1 MEAIMAALT
10 VFDDFVWGPPMMVV
24 LVGTGLYIT
33 ARIRG
38 TQFTKLGRA
47 IKMFFGG
54 WRGREKGEAAKGDIT
69 PFQSLSVAIS
79 GTVGNGNIAGVATAI
94 AMGGPGAAFWMWIT
108 ALVGMGTKFAEASLA
123 VRSRVVDVD
132 GTILGG
138 PFLTIERLVGSKW
151 KWLAILFAFFG
162 AICGFGIGNA
172 VQTNSMALVLNEYYG
187 IPFIATG
194 ITLAILIGLVVVGGI
209 KRIGRVAEYLS
220 PWMCVIYI
228 IGAIIVLLINITAL
242 PAAFGEI
249 FKYAFT
255 PRAAFGGF
263 VGATVM
269 RAMRFGVAR
278 GIFSNEAGLGTG
290 GLSHSPT
297 RIPIPARQGSLG
309 FFEVFLDTIVV
320 CSMTALVIL
329 TTGALGTGLTSTALT
344 AWGFRSVLGGAGVA
358 VTAAGSLLFGYST
371 LLSWYYYSSQCGRYL
386 FGKKVSPGTV
396 KRYKLGFGVAWVIFA
411 FMGGIW
417 KVDFVWLLTDALNGA
432 MAIPNLISLLILG
445 GLVGKIARDY
455 FVAGKEEYTPEVH
468 IEELIK

>member
-10 VFDDFVWGPPMMVV
+10 VFDDFVWGPPMIVV

-33 ARIRG
+33 ARIG
-38 TQFTKLGRA
+38 GMQFTKLGRP

-54 WRGREKGEAAKGDIT
+54 WRGKEKGEASKGDIS
-69 PFQSLSVAIS
+69 PFQALSVAIM

-94 AMGGPGAAFWMWIT
+94 AAGGPGAVFWMWIT
-108 ALVGMGTKFAEASLA
+108 ALVGMATKFAEVSLG
-123 VRSRVVDVD
+123 VKSRVVDAD
-132 GTILGG
+132 GTVLGG
-138 PFLTIERLVGSKW
+138 AFMTIERLVGPKW
-151 KWLAILFAFFG
+151 KWLAILFALFG

-172 VQTNSMALVLNEYYG
+172 VQTNSMALVLHEYYG

-209 KRIGRVAEYLS
+209 KRIGRVAEFLA
-220 PWMCVIYI
+220 PWMCVIYTV
-228 IGAIIVLLINITAL
+228 GALIVIFINITAI

-263 VGATVM
+263 AGSTVM
-269 RAMRFGVAR
+269 MAMRKGVAR
-278 GIFSNEAGLGTG
+278 GIFSNEAGLGSG
-290 GLSHSPT
+290 SISHSAT
-297 RIPIPARQGSLG
+297 RIPIPARQGSFG

-329 TTGALGTGLTSTALT
+329 TTGVLGTGLTSTALT
-344 AWGFRSVLGGAGVA
+344 ARGFQSILGGGGVA
-358 VTAAGSLLFGYST
+358 IVAAGSMLFGYST

-386 FGKKVSPGTV
+386 FGKKVTPGTV
-396 KRYKLGFGVAWVIFA
+396 KKFKLGYGVAWIIFA

-417 KVDFVWLLTDALNGA
+417 KVEFVWLLTDALNGA

-445 GLVGKIARDY
+445 GLVGKMARDY
-455 FVAGKEEYTPEVH
+455 FVAGKEEYVAEVH
-468 IEELIK
+468 IEDLIK

>member
-1 MEAIMAALT
+1 MEAIMAALDW
-10 VFDDFVWGPPMMVV
+10 FNGIVWGPPMIVV
-24 LVGTGLYIT
+24 IIGTGLYIT
-33 ARIRG
+33 ARIAG
-38 TQFTKLGRA
+38 MQFTKLGRS
-47 IKMFFGG
+47 IKLFFSG

-69 PFQSLSVAIS
+69 PFQSLAVAIS

-94 AMGGPGAAFWMWIT
+94 AAGGPGAVFWMWIT

-123 VRSRVVDVD
+123 VKSRVVDVD

-138 PFLTIERLVGSKW
+138 PFMTIERLIGPKW
-151 KWLAILFAFFG
+151 KWLAILFALFG
-162 AICGFGIGNA
+162 AVCAFGIGNA

-228 IGAIIVLLINITAL
+228 IGALIVIFINIKAI

-263 VGATVM
+263 AGATVM
-269 RAMRFGVAR
+269 MAMRKGVAR
-278 GIFSNEAGLGTG
+278 GIFSNEAGLGSG

-320 CSMTALVIL
+320 CSMTALVII
-329 TTGALGTGLTSTALT
+329 TTGALGTGYTSTALT
-344 AWGFRSVLGGAGVA
+344 AWGFQSVLGGAGVA
-358 VTAAGSLLFGYST
+358 ITAMGSMLFGYST
-371 LLSWYYYSSQCGRYL
+371 LLAWFYYGSQCGRYL
-386 FGKKVSPGTV
+386 FGKKVTPETV
-396 KRYKLGFGVAWVIFA
+396 KRFKLGYGVAWIIFA

-417 KVDFVWLLTDALNGA
+417 KVEFVWLLTDTLNGA
-432 MAIPNLISLLILG
+432 MAIPNVISLLILG
-445 GLVGKIARDY
+445 GLVGKMARDY

-468 IEELIK
+468 IKELIK

>member
-132 GTILGG
+132 GTVLGG

>member
-10 VFDDFVWGPPMMVV
+10 VFDDFVWGPPMIVV

-33 ARIRG
+33 ARIG
-38 TQFTKLGRA
+38 GMQFTKLGRS

-69 PFQSLSVAIS
+69 PFQSLAVAIS

-94 AMGGPGAAFWMWIT
+94 AAGGPGAVFWMWIT
-108 ALVGMGTKFAEASLA
+108 ALVGMATKFAEASLA
-123 VRSRVVDVD
+123 VRSRVVDAD
-132 GTILGG
+132 GTVLGG
-138 PFLTIERLVGSKW
+138 PFMTIERLMGSKW

-172 VQTNSMALVLNEYYG
+172 VQTNSMALVMNEYYG
-187 IPFIATG
+187 VPFIVTG
-194 ITLAILIGLVVVGGI
+194 AILAILTGLVVIGGI
-209 KRIGRVAEYLS
+209 KRIGRVTEYLS
-220 PWMCVIYI
+220 PWMCVIYVV
-228 IGAIIVLLINITAL
+228 GALIVLLVKITAI

-255 PRAAFGGF
+255 PRAGFGAF

-269 RAMRFGVAR
+269 MAMRYGVAR

-297 RIPIPARQGSLG
+297 RIPIPGRQGSLG
-309 FFEVFLDTIVV
+309 FFEVFLDTIIV
-320 CSMTALVIL
+320 CTMTALVIL
-329 TTGALGTGLTSTALT
+329 TTGVLGTGLTSTALT
-344 AWGFRSVLGGAGVA
+344 ASGFSTVLGHGGVA
-358 VTAAGSLLFGYST
+358 VTAAGSMLFGYST
-371 LLSWYYYSSQCGRYL
+371 LLAWYYYSSQCGRYL
-386 FGKKVSPGTV
+386 FGKKISAEAV
-396 KRYKLGFGVAWVIFA
+396 RRWKLGFGVAWVIFA

-417 KVDFVWLLTDALNGA
+417 KVEFVWLLTDALNGA
-432 MAIPNLISLLILG
+432 MAIPSLISLLVLG
-445 GLVGKIARDY
+445 GLVGKFARDY
-455 FVAGKEEYTPEVH
+455 LVEGKEEYTPEVH

>member
-1 MEAIMAALT
+1 
-10 VFDDFVWGPPMMVV
+10 
-24 LVGTGLYIT
+24 
-33 ARIRG
+33 
-38 TQFTKLGRA
+38 
-47 IKMFFGG
+47 
-54 WRGREKGEAAKGDIT
+54 
-69 PFQSLSVAIS
+69 
-79 GTVGNGNIAGVATAI
+79 
-94 AMGGPGAAFWMWIT
+94 
-108 ALVGMGTKFAEASLA
+108 
-123 VRSRVVDVD
+123 
-132 GTILGG
+132 
-138 PFLTIERLVGSKW
+138 LVGSKW

-187 IPFIATG
+187 VPFIATG

-220 PWMCVIYI
+220 PWMCVIYVV
-228 IGAIIVLLINITAL
+228 GAIIVLLIKITAI
-242 PAAFGEI
+242 PAAIGEI

-263 VGATVM
+263 AGATVM
-269 RAMRFGVAR
+269 MAMRKGVAR

-320 CSMTALVIL
+320 CSGTALVIL
-329 TTGALGTGLTSTALT
+329 TTGVLGTGLTSTALT
-344 AWGFRSVLGGAGVA
+344 ARGFQSVLGGAGVA

-386 FGKKVSPGTV
+386 FGKKVTPETV
-396 KRYKLGFGVAWVIFA
+396 KKFKLGYGVAWIIFA
-411 FMGGIW
+411 FLGGIW
-417 KVDFVWLLTDALNGA
+417 KVEFVWLLTDALNGA